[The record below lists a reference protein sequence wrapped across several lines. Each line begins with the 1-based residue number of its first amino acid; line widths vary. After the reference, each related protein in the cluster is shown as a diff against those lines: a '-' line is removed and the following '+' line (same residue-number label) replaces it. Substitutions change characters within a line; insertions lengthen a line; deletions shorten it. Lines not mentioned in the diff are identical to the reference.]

1 MNVPPEAGGRSGKCP
16 ACGEKVRIPLT
27 AFANA
32 VDKTPSLPP
41 DLVPAAHPSS
51 AAELQPAHFVI
62 DTRAVRTV
70 RPRHV
75 ARASHSLGIASMVLG
90 ILGFMVCWV
99 PLLGLV
105 GLPLSGLGVLL
116 GTIGLATAIARGGI
130 GIGFPIGGLAISL
143 LAVATAVVAALGQSP
158 AVKTQS

>member
-1 MNVPPEAGGRSGKCP
+1 
-16 ACGEKVRIPLT
+16 
-27 AFANA
+27 
-32 VDKTPSLPP
+32 
-41 DLVPAAHPSS
+41 
-51 AAELQPAHFVI
+51 
-62 DTRAVRTV
+62 
-70 RPRHV
+70 
-75 ARASHSLGIASMVLG
+75 MVLG